1 MPLTLLS
8 ATISASSA
16 AATAHH
22 SEAGSAW
29 AMLPQNVPRV
39 RIGWC
44 AMWRTT
50 DGEQAAER
58 AVLDRL
64 LERRVADAGADAE
77 PAVLDLEAIQL
88 GRRR

>member
-1 MPLTLLS
+1 MTRVPLTLLS

-39 RIGWC
+39 RIG
-44 AMWRTT
+44 
-50 DGEQAAER
+50 
-58 AVLDRL
+58 
-64 LERRVADAGADAE
+64 
-77 PAVLDLEAIQL
+77 
-88 GRRR
+88 

>member
-1 MPLTLLS
+1 MIPRKKSCAAMVRVPPALL

-39 RIGWC
+39 RMG
-44 AMWRTT
+44 
-50 DGEQAAER
+50 
-58 AVLDRL
+58 
-64 LERRVADAGADAE
+64 
-77 PAVLDLEAIQL
+77 
-88 GRRR
+88 